1 MNRINPCNLPEEL
14 AQTRFVKTFDAVGTP
29 EMLKTGICRA
39 EYDMGPNLSNFLAF
53 MDSPLHDPLHL
64 SIRNR
69 KLTQLIYI
77 AENGQIP
84 QSLNRLDWIGT
95 TLVRMADPLIE
106 QQYSPDQ
113 LKDIG
118 RKLTQ
123 TLYPETRIV
132 QESVKHDNLPQKQDH
147 VGYLRNA
154 GTAIPR
160 QIPSLAPKQTKGQTL

>member
-1 MNRINPCNLPEEL
+1 
-14 AQTRFVKTFDAVGTP
+14 
-29 EMLKTGICRA
+29 
-39 EYDMGPNLSNFLAF
+39 
-53 MDSPLHDPLHL
+53 
-64 SIRNR
+64 
-69 KLTQLIYI
+69 
-77 AENGQIP
+77 
-84 QSLNRLDWIGT
+84 
-95 TLVRMADPLIE
+95 MADPLIE